1 MKIQKKTKK
10 KKKKKK
16 KNITLNEEK
25 IEKFK
30 YLSINY
36 IYFWIATKVKLTAY
50 DDMKSE
56 KCTERGERQ
65 RGI

>member
-1 MKIQKKTKK
+1 MKILKKLIKNKLKK
-10 KKKKKK
+10 NK

-56 KCTERGERQ
+56 K
-65 RGI
+65 